1 MEIQALPLADL
12 RAMILEQEAVMHGL
26 PDGPA
31 RDQRIA
37 IVKGLRSRL
46 PLYAEHRWQ
55 VREWR
60 ARRTRGHSP
69 GPIVA

>member
-1 MEIQALPLADL
+1 MIQVLPFADL
-12 RAMILEQEAVMHGL
+12 RRMIFDGEAAVHSF

-31 RDQRIA
+31 RESRIA
-37 IVKGLRSRL
+37 QVKGLRSRL

-55 VREWR
+55 VRDWCAR
-60 ARRTRGHSP
+60 KARRDPP